1 MPLRDGTARWQ
12 SAGVGAAIALLFIS
26 AALLVWKP
34 WRTDETT
41 TPPAPTTSTITPTSD
56 APSIT
61 FESMRDF
68 VTDYYGLLPRNAPQA
83 WDKLDPAY
91 QRQTGRDDYLGFWS
105 GLQSVT
111 TLSVSPRDASSVV
124 VRVRYTRP
132 DGTSDTENRSV
143 SLTSSNGQLLI
154 SDSQRVGAG

>member
-12 SAGVGAAIALLFIS
+12 SAGVGVAIALLFIS

-34 WRTDETT
+34 WRTGETT
-41 TPPAPTTSTITPTSD
+41 DPAVTTTTTTTTSN
-56 APSIT
+56 AQSIT

-68 VTDYYGLLPRNAPQA
+68 VTAYYGLLPGEPQQA
-83 WDKLDPAY
+83 WNKLDPEY

-105 GLQSVT
+105 ELRSVT
-111 TLSVSPRDASSVV
+111 VLSVSPRDTSSVV
-124 VRVRYTRP
+124 VRLRYTRP

-143 SLTSSNGQLLI
+143 SVTSSNGQLLI
-154 SDSQRVGAG
+154 SDSQRIGAG